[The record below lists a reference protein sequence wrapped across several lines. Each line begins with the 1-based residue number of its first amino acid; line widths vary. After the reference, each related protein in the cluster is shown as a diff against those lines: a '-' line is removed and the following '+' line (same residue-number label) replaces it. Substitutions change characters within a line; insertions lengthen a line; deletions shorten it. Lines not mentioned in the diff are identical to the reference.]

1 MNRSW
6 TMANKGDGHNGSFLT
21 ERQREILRLRK
32 QNLKKSEIAK
42 ILNITRQDV
51 TILEKRA
58 MNNIEKAY
66 NTIQLANEEGFS
78 VSIVIEKDTQILD
91 AIKKILAAG
100 DENNIKIKSP
110 IPEIFTLIKICHG
123 PNIQN
128 GLIQRGTKV
137 SIMADGS
144 VIMRPSLDAS
154 SVDKSP

>member
-6 TMANKGDGHNGSFLT
+6 RVANKGDGHNGSFLT

-91 AIKKILAAG
+91 AIRKILAAG

-123 PNIQN
+123 PNIKN
-128 GLIQRGTKV
+128 GFISSNTEV
-137 SIMADGS
+137 SILRNGRLILRMS
-144 VIMRPSLDAS
+144 
-154 SVDKSP
+154 

>member
-91 AIKKILAAG
+91 AIRKILAAG

-123 PNIQN
+123 PNIKN